1 MSRPIPTLRRKEIIY
16 KKTFVDTHNSRVDRA
31 IEKPFVVLR
40 RNPEYQE
47 RPASVIIRETI
58 IPEQHYVPSY
68 EKQPVYVQV
77 VKDQTGPLQNYS
89 APKDVLYEINS
100 KLDNILEQIENKTS
114 KKTKKQLNTNEELEN
129 EKNNKDGVPQVIAL
143 NETVGNLTKEHLTL
157 KEKLN
162 SSNFVGQ
169 ESIDEILKVINDT
182 RLDIEEK
189 ISNLKQ
195 LSDGNWIHLDD
206 KIDSFERTQN
216 GIQVQINEL
225 MKILT
230 SLYSSRSSS
239 TISRTARS
247 RSDSTLVE
255 TICSS
260 KKNKEVKNIPETP
273 RKSSTP
279 KYIPQDNTEVLKL
292 SPELPYE
299 PIWEHV
305 NSPDVSEATSSMIAP
320 LNIDERRASH
330 VANVKRKSK

>member
-58 IPEQHYVPSY
+58 IPKQHYVPSY

-89 APKDVLYEINS
+89 APK
-100 KLDNILEQIENKTS
+100 
-114 KKTKKQLNTNEELEN
+114 KTKKQLNTNEELES

-230 SLYSSRSSS
+230 SLNSSRSSS

-279 KYIPQDNTEVLKL
+279 KYIPQDNTEVLKP